1 MNDGFARPGTGSHQS
16 SLGFDSSDTFI
27 PERHISRPGDMF
39 VFDTNI
45 FKSDLVKLSVINI
58 EGSVWNIDASP
69 DISVDKLK
77 TMALCH
83 FISPLECVKVTSNYK
98 LVLVSERRLLDNDN
112 TVLQEGLRDNGDYCL
127 AVTVT

>member
-1 MNDGFARPGTGSHQS
+1 MLSEGPNEEFHWLQVTLACCRYYIVPRGEIARQ
-16 SLGFDSSDTFI
+16 
-27 PERHISRPGDMF
+27 EEMF
-39 VFDTNI
+39 VSDTNI
-45 FKSDLVKLSVINI
+45 FTSDLVTLSVISI

-83 FISPLECVKVTSNYK
+83 FISPLECVKVTSNFK
-98 LVLVSERRLLDNDN
+98 LVLVSERRLLDNDSS
-112 TVLQEGLRDNGDYCL
+112 VLQEGLRENGDYCL

>member
-1 MNDGFARPGTGSHQS
+1 VPRSEIARPA
-16 SLGFDSSDTFI
+16 
-27 PERHISRPGDMF
+27 DMF
-39 VFDTNI
+39 VSDTNI
-45 FKSDLVKLSVINI
+45 FTSDLVKLSVISV

-98 LVLVSERRLLDNDN
+98 LVLVSERRLLDNDSS
-112 TVLQEGLRDNGDYCL
+112 VLQEGLRDNGDYSL
-127 AVTVT
+127 AVTIT

>member
-1 MNDGFARPGTGSHQS
+1 VPRSEIAKQ
-16 SLGFDSSDTFI
+16 
-27 PERHISRPGDMF
+27 GDMF
-39 VFDTNI
+39 VSETNI
-45 FKSDLVKLSVINI
+45 FTSDLVKLSVISI

-98 LVLVSERRLLDNDN
+98 LLLVSERRLLDNDSS
-112 TVLQEGLRDNGDYCL
+112 VLQEGLRDNGDYCL